1 MILETNWDITTTIC
15 QLANSGADLPSL
27 ISVMNDNYDKLDSQ
41 NLDAFITAITI
52 TDEVNILNHKDELIK
67 LYNHPE
73 IKNVGFRPGIRWE
86 FIYLLLTENKN

>member
-52 TDEVNILNHKDELIK
+52 QAWNQM
-67 LYNHPE
+67 
-73 IKNVGFRPGIRWE
+73 G
-86 FIYLLLTENKN
+86 IYLLIDY